1 MQDWD
6 NWCDE
11 IRRNS
16 YKPEIAVLRIWNEEL
31 IKPHG
36 NAGKVTKNFSHFQ
49 TTTTEKT
56 ERMTEFFTRIFAG
69 QAITN
74 NGPSGFIMIR
84 IFICVVLNPAHF
96 LYLWDETENI
106 HRHIDCGW
114 FLWWRIWGSH
124 KNAFQQVWEWGNSFL
139 FERVLLNE
147 EAIKLAD
154 SYISANVVGKTSLED
169 CRHIAL
175 ATIIRVDILSSWNF
189 KHIVNLDRIKGYNSV
204 NLRLGYPILEIRSPK
219 DLIKYEND

>member
-1 MQDWD
+1 MRQRIYIDTSIVGGFF
-6 NWCDE
+6 DE
-11 IRRNS
+11 EFEEATKMLFNRL
-16 YKPEIAVLRIWNEEL
+16 ENEEIVFVISDLLELEL
-31 IKPHG
+31 IEAP
-36 NAGKVTKNFSHFQ
+36 
-49 TTTTEKT
+49 
-56 ERMTEFFTRIFAG
+56 TRVRELL
-69 QAITN
+69 N
-74 NGPSGFIMIR
+74 NYSSKM
-84 IFICVVLNPAHF
+84 
-96 LYLWDETENI
+96 
-106 HRHIDCGW
+106 
-114 FLWWRIWGSH
+114 
-124 KNAFQQVWEWGNSFL
+124 
-139 FERVLLNE
+139 FERVLLSE